1 MKCLGQDEDAMKQS
15 QGQHDEK
22 HETPARRPWVRP
34 VLVEYGHLAKLTRGG
49 SGLVNETGGKK
60 KCL

>member
-1 MKCLGQDEDAMKQS
+1 MSNRPPHHIGPQQATQD
-15 QGQHDEK
+15 
-22 HETPARRPWVRP
+22 PAGDRPTAERSWVRP

-49 SGLVNETGGKK
+49 SGTITEPTNRM